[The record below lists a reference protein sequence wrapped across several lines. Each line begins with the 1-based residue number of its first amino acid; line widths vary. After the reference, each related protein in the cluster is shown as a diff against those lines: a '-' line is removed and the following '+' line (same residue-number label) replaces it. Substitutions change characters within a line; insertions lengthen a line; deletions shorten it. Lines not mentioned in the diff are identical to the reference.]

1 MCIRDRDLGTNFKP
15 SAKVWINTALWYL
28 FLQQEFVYVGDEGI
42 VEPSGKTRRF
52 GVDVGIRWQLHTHLF
67 YNTDFNYTLARS
79 IEDPQGENRIP
90 LAPELTMTGG
100 LSLQLDNGFSGG
112 LAYRF
117 IKDRPANEDNSII
130 AEGYFIT
137 DLNLNYQFKKVSF
150 GLAVENLFNQDWNE
164 AQFATES
171 RLFEE
176 ANPVEELHFTP
187 GSPFFFRGK
196 VSYVF

>member
-1 MCIRDRDLGTNFKP
+1 
-15 SAKVWINTALWYL
+15 
-28 FLQQEFVYVGDEGI
+28 
-42 VEPSGKTRRF
+42 
-52 GVDVGIRWQLHTHLF
+52 
-67 YNTDFNYTLARS
+67 
-79 IEDPQGENRIP
+79 
-90 LAPELTMTGG
+90 MTGG